1 VAAPGGAFT
10 IAAAIAEVTPG
21 IKLQRDTGSA
31 LLRWDELVEK
41 KQETWPIW
49 LLVPGGAYIQQA
61 N

>member
-1 VAAPGGAFT
+1 VVAEVAPGIRIQAD
-10 IAAAIAEVTPG
+10 
-21 IKLQRDTGSA
+21 DTGSA
-31 LLRWDELVEK
+31 LLRWDVLVEK